1 MEYDGIIGIDP
12 GVNKSGFASYSLLRQ
27 RWEGCGEY
35 TFEWIRMLL
44 RAAKE
49 SSESYL
55 VLIEDTTHNNTSQ
68 LYEARMQDFY
78 RALNTLSNSCTQANK
93 SKVVAEVRRLVRIS
107 NNVGMNAATSRRF
120 QDFAKRLNLP
130 YEAVKPGGNYAKL
143 LQDEFRVLTG
153 IETKKS
159 YQNERDARALILAW
173 IPVVA
178 QPQISLQP
186 TCTDERKKS
195 TEQAILKGWM
205 YQQAKKNK
213 AVRSKRRA
221 SHWKG
226 W

>member
-35 TFEWIRMLL
+35 TFEWIRVLL
-44 RAAKE
+44 CAAKE

-55 VLIEDTTHNNTSQ
+55 VLIEDTTHSNTSQ
-68 LYEARMQDFY
+68 LYEARMQNFY

-93 SKVVAEVRRLVRIS
+93 ANVVAEVRRLVRIS
-107 NNVGMNAATSRRF
+107 NNVGMNAATSKRF

-130 YEAVKPGGNYAKL
+130 YEAVKPGGSYGKL

-159 YQNERDARALILAW
+159 YQNERDARGLILDR
-173 IPVVA
+173 IPVA
-178 QPQISLQP
+178 QLQISLQP
-186 TCTDERKKS
+186 TCTDARKKS
-195 TEQAILKGWM
+195 TEQTMLKGWM
-205 YQQAKKNK
+205 NQQAKKNK
-213 AVRSKRRA
+213 ANRYKRRA